1 MRKLCINIRLNTKSN
16 NILIPST
23 KKKKKNPSLFICN
36 SDLPEI
42 QILKELKFKGAW
54 SQNRALLKSRAFW
67 PGHSVSWQ
75 APSFRQHLQARQMA
89 CGSFLD
95 STGQTLPRS
104 FSLFCLFCTLWA
116 PPSSFLHCHCN
127 SALLHFNTL
136 SKCISSPKLINCWFH
151 FKSAASWW
159 QQRGSLI
166 ASIGF
171 FHMMT
176 CGAGWLYFLENGLL

>member
-67 PGHSVSWQ
+67 PGHSVS
-75 APSFRQHLQARQMA
+75 
-89 CGSFLD
+89 
-95 STGQTLPRS
+95 
-104 FSLFCLFCTLWA
+104 
-116 PPSSFLHCHCN
+116 
-127 SALLHFNTL
+127 
-136 SKCISSPKLINCWFH
+136 
-151 FKSAASWW
+151 
-159 QQRGSLI
+159 
-166 ASIGF
+166 
-171 FHMMT
+171 
-176 CGAGWLYFLENGLL
+176 